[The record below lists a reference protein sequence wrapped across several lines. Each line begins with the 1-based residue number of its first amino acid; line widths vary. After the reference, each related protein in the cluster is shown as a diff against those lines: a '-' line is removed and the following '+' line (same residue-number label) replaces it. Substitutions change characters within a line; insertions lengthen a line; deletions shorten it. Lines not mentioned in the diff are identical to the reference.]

1 MKTRSLIAAL
11 ALSAAL
17 VAPGCTSPAKQ
28 AANPTPASA
37 PTTVAVPEVV
47 GIQRPKAAETLAA
60 AGLGVGPSKESYS
73 DSVATG
79 VVISQAP
86 AAGTAVAPGSSV
98 GLEISAGPEG
108 KAPARKPEPSA
119 KTSGGGSGGTAAAPA
134 TSDAIARAF
143 ANHES
148 GVQVSGQGTVSRV
161 LADDNDG
168 SRHQRFILRLASGQT
183 LLVAHNIDI
192 APRVPSLAV
201 GNVISFYGVYEWNS
215 QGGTI
220 HWTHH
225 DPSGQHVAGWLKR
238 DGATY
243 Q

>member
-1 MKTRSLIAAL
+1 MKTHSLIVAL
-11 ALSAAL
+11 ALAAAL
-17 VAPGCTSPAKQ
+17 SLTGCASPARQ
-28 AANPTPASA
+28 AVNPAPAPAPATVSA
-37 PTTVAVPEVV
+37 PDVV
-47 GIQRPKAAETLAA
+47 GMQRPKAAETLAA
-60 AGLGVGPSKESYS
+60 AGLGVGQSRESYS
-73 DSVATG
+73 DSVAIG

-108 KAPARKPEPSA
+108 RAPAPKPQSTPKA
-119 KTSGGGSGGTAAAPA
+119 NIGGSGGTGAPPA
-134 TSDAIARAF
+134 TGDAIARAF

-148 GVQVSGQGTVSRV
+148 GVQVNGQGTVTRV

-183 LLVAHNIDI
+183 LLVAHNIDV
-192 APRVPSLAV
+192 APRVPSLAA

-225 DPSGQHVAGWLKR
+225 DPNGQHVAGWLKR